1 VQLRNI
7 LFNIESSQE
16 RVARSPKKRGALGH
30 GLFGLCV
37 NPSLVQTLY
46 RYDKSSSLDWK
57 FFLFQ
62 VTSILWVTP

>member
-1 VQLRNI
+1 VQFRNI
-7 LFNIESSQE
+7 LFSIESSHK
-16 RVARSPKKRGALGH
+16 RVARSPQKHGALRH
-30 GLFGLCV
+30 GLFGICV

-46 RYDKSSSLDWK
+46 GYNSSSLDRK